1 MDFISGLAGQDL
13 GWLGTVASLLM
24 VGAFAPAVITIL
36 VNLLR
41 LPVLRQTVEASC
53 FSAGKLLSA
62 LATKRLGATGVKLE
76 NGLQEI
82 KNLANDAFDR
92 GLDADDKG

>member
-1 MDFISGLAGQDL
+1 MDFLSGIAGQDL
-13 GWLGTVASLLM
+13 GWLGTVASLLIA
-24 VGAFAPAVITIL
+24 GAFLPAVITII

-53 FSAGKLLSA
+53 FSAGKLISA
-62 LATKRLGATGVKLE
+62 LATKRLGSVGQKLE
-76 NGLQEI
+76 DGLQEV

-92 GLDADDKG
+92 GLDADDR

>member
-1 MDFISGLAGQDL
+1 MDFISGIAGQDL
-13 GWLGTVASLLM
+13 GWVGTVISLLL
-24 VGAFAPAVITIL
+24 VGAFAPAVVTVA

-53 FSAGKLLSA
+53 FTAGKLLSA
-62 LATKRLGATGVKLE
+62 FATKRMGKIGQKLE
-76 NGLQEI
+76 DGLQEI

-92 GLDADDKG
+92 GLDADDK